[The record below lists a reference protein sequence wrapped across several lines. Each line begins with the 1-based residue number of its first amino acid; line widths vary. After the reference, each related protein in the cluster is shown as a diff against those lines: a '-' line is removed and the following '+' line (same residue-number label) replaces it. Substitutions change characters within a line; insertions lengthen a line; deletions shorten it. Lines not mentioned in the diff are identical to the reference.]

1 MAPAHA
7 DSIAETVVSEA
18 SWELERLD
26 DLLAGL
32 VAGYAERSAR
42 DARIVAGRLGIGGYR
57 PETLTLLA
65 LRDDLSRDRARQLYA
80 KAVGRIVREA
90 SRTGQATIAEFAR
103 RYPPG
108 TGDHALVR
116 ALLAETY
123 ATDTDLAAMEWSY
136 LKLRLAG
143 HDPGDAKRVAGYV
156 MQRILGWQKKT
167 AITLAKLADPGETG
181 AELAAL
187 LDRAERPPAPRAPAP
202 LPDGTAR
209 VADAGDEGRGRFYLA
224 KVGREVAYDSALGA
238 RLLRLLAASP
248 LVDTFREEPL
258 ALTYTA
264 PDGTDR
270 VHYPAV
276 AARRTDGTTVLLDVL
291 PLGRL
296 GFSPTRR
303 EYVLARDRAHELGWD
318 YVCWTG
324 SDLDPVALADRAPG
338 GAVAEQITALLAAG
352 PLDRTGLDRLLR
364 ATEIDLLGLA
374 GLALRHDW
382 VWERAP
388 MRLSAPPLSRPPA

>member
-7 DSIAETVVSEA
+7 DIAEGPVVSEA

-26 DLLAGL
+26 DLVADL
-32 VAGYAERSAR
+32 VAAYAERSAR
-42 DARIVAGRLGIGGYR
+42 DARIVAGRLGLGGRR

-65 LRDDLSRDRARQLYA
+65 LRDDLARDRARQLYA

-90 SRTGQATIAEFAR
+90 GRTGHAAIAEFAR

-123 ATDTDLAAMEWSY
+123 AGDTDLAAMEWSY

-143 HDPGDAKRVAGYV
+143 HEPGDAKRVAGYV

-167 AITLAKLADPGETG
+167 AIVLAKLADPGESG

-187 LDRAERPPAPRAPAP
+187 LARAERSAAPGAPAP
-202 LPDGTAR
+202 LPSESAR
-209 VADAGDEGRGRFYLA
+209 VADADDDGRGRFYLA
-224 KVGREVAYDSALGA
+224 KVGREVAYDSALQA

-258 ALTYTA
+258 ALTHTE
-264 PDGTDR
+264 DGTDR

-276 AARRTDGTTVLLDVL
+276 AARLAGGGTVLIDVL

-303 EYVLARDRAHELGWD
+303 AYLLGRERAHELGWS
-318 YVCWTG
+318 YLCWTG
-324 SDLDPVALADRAPG
+324 SDLDPRALAARAPH
-338 GAVAEQITALLAAG
+338 GAVADRVADLLAEA
-352 PLDRTGLDRLLR
+352 PLDRAGIDRLLR
-364 ATEIDLLGLA
+364 GADLDLLDLA

-388 MRLSAPPLSRPPA
+388 MRLSAPPSSPPAG